1 MIVLLLLAL
10 TLPPG
15 VTGVSFG
22 RGERFKD
29 AAGKDMC
36 AIVKPLPEPAAFERG
51 VTEISYGVA
60 LAPRVVKSAAARVIA
75 PGGQELV
82 AASCNIFTPVK
93 GGFSQTQLGSTIS
106 RADKRPLLPGAY
118 RVRITIDG
126 HTAEIPFSVK

>member
-1 MIVLLLLAL
+1 MFVFLLLAV

-15 VTGVSFG
+15 VTAVSFG

-29 AAGKDMC
+29 AAGKEMC
-36 AIVKPLPEPAAFERG
+36 SIAKPLPEPAAFERG

-60 LAPRVVKSAAARVIA
+60 LTPHVVKSASARVIA
-75 PGGQELV
+75 PGGQDLRV
-82 AASCNIFTPVK
+82 ASCNIFTPVK

-106 RADKRPLLPGAY
+106 RADKRPLVPGAY
-118 RVRITIDG
+118 RLRITIDG